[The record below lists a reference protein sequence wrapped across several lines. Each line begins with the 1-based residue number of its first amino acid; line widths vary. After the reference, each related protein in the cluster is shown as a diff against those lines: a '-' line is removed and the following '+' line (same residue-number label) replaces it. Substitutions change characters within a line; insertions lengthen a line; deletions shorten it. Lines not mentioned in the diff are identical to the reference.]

1 VACYYISFWY
11 LVPADQ
17 AHLIPKNAEQ
27 VADEWLLLQPIDKG
41 ELSISSRRGY
51 IDFAIKEFGRHIPVG
66 ALTKLLDPEA
76 GGMTQFRFVTYRG
89 EELGA
94 VAAAVKGILDWVRA
108 NPVLTARV
116 LHCDSVSDVTEAV
129 QSDVV
134 ERELRFNPGV
144 KWSDDGDGPHV
155 LFAYL
160 RGLLA
165 LFERADAQGATVLQ
179 LKSSG

>member
-17 AHLIPKNAEQ
+17 AHLIPENAAQ
-27 VADEWLLLQPIDKG
+27 VAEKWLLLRPIDKG

-51 IDFAIKEFGRHIPVG
+51 IDYAIKEFGRHVPVD

-76 GGMTQFRFVTYRG
+76 GGMTQFRCVTYHG
-89 EELGA
+89 EELEA
-94 VAAAVKGILDWVRA
+94 IADAVKRILDWARA
-108 NPVLTARV
+108 DSVMTARV
-116 LHCDSVSDVTEAV
+116 LGWDSVSDVTEAV

-134 ERELRFNPGV
+134 ERELRFNPAI

-160 RGLLA
+160 RGLQA
-165 LFERADAQGATVLQ
+165 LFERAEQQGATVLQ